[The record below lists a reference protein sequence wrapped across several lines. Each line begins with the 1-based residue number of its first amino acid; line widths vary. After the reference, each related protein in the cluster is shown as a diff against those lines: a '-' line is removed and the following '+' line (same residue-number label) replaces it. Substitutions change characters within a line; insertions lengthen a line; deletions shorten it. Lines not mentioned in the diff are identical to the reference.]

1 MQHPFINDL
10 SGKSAEEILQTIS
23 DLNSKLNFA
32 HRTQNRPLINQL
44 QMVIESYS
52 AENSRRLDEMYKKQN
67 VQEQIKISTDNS
79 K

>member
-1 MQHPFINDL
+1 MQHPFIHDL
-10 SGKSAEEILQTIS
+10 SDKSSEDILKAIS

-32 HRTQNRPLINQL
+32 HRTQNRPMINQL

-52 AENSRRLDEMYKKQN
+52 AENARRMDEMYKKQN
-67 VQEQIKISTDNS
+67 LQNQINISTDTT